1 MRIRVLRAS
10 KEEKVAV
17 AIGRLLSDFHLDL
30 EKVGYYLAKA
40 LPYTVYRRALARSEC
55 IESSPQWLYS
65 ATARSSD
72 CLNTNVQ
79 RAPITLPHSFLLG

>member
-30 EKVGYYLAKA
+30 EKVGFYLAKSV
-40 LPYTVYRRALARSEC
+40 PYTIYRRALEVLASAEFQENEVEQNKIGYRSDR
-55 IESSPQWLYS
+55 LY
-65 ATARSSD
+65 
-72 CLNTNVQ
+72 
-79 RAPITLPHSFLLG
+79 

>member
-30 EKVGYYLAKA
+30 EKVGFYLAKSV
-40 LPYTVYRRALARSEC
+40 PYTIYRRALEVLASAEFQENEVEQNR
-55 IESSPQWLYS
+55 IGYRNDRLY
-65 ATARSSD
+65 
-72 CLNTNVQ
+72 
-79 RAPITLPHSFLLG
+79 

>member
-30 EKVGYYLAKA
+30 EKVGFYLAKA
-40 LPYTVYRRALARSEC
+40 LPYTVYRRALEVLASAEFQENEVEQNKIGYRSDR
-55 IESSPQWLYS
+55 LY
-65 ATARSSD
+65 
-72 CLNTNVQ
+72 
-79 RAPITLPHSFLLG
+79 

>member
-1 MRIRVLRAS
+1 MRVRVLRAS

-40 LPYTVYRRALARSEC
+40 LPHTVYRRALEVLASAEFQENEVEQNR
-55 IESSPQWLYS
+55 IGYRNDRLY
-65 ATARSSD
+65 
-72 CLNTNVQ
+72 
-79 RAPITLPHSFLLG
+79 

>member
-1 MRIRVLRAS
+1 VRIRVLRAS

-40 LPYTVYRRALARSEC
+40 TPYLVYRRALEVLESAKFQEDE
-55 IESSPQWLYS
+55 IEHAKLQY
-65 ATARSSD
+65 D
-72 CLNTNVQ
+72 Q
-79 RAPITLPHSFLLG
+79 RRLP